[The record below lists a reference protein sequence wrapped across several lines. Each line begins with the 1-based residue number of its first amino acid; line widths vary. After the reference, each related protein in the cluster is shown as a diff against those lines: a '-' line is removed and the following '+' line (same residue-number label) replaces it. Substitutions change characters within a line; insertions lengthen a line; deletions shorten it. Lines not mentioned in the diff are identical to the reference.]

1 MDSARCWLLQ
11 LGIHLLLATRG
22 MQCLLV
28 TDINVPQ
35 IVDFRDNVTLS
46 CSYDI
51 SGHTLNSV
59 KWYKNDSEFFRY
71 APLMQTVFR
80 KFPVAGVQLIDDG
93 QECNE
98 SSCRVELNLLGVKS
112 SGVYRCEVSGDAPH
126 FELTARSANM
136 SVEALP
142 QNNPLISSFHSM
154 YRFDDFVQVN
164 CSTDFSSLLTKIT
177 WYINGI
183 KASMVDLQPTVE
195 TTIAAHDY
203 NLRRIISQLN
213 FYANDPRFHQLQL
226 QQLLQQRQ
234 QHQQQQLQQT
244 QAAQRIMSPLRLGLD
259 LRCVAEIE
267 SYPQLTRETSLHAL
281 LFRDD
286 IDMKNQKHFKSGASR
301 VAVIVGQLAAT
312 TAATAAISTQWLFLP
327 LTFQYGARKLTR
339 YKMATGP

>member
-1 MDSARCWLLQ
+1 HSLFLCVFSLVSF
-11 LGIHLLLATRG
+11 LAAMRRSQG
-22 MQCLLV
+22 LLV
-28 TDINVPQ
+28 TDIKVPH
-35 IVDFRDNVTLS
+35 IVDFRDNATLS

-80 KFPVAGVQLIDDG
+80 EFPVQGVQLIDDSN
-93 QECNE
+93 ECNE

-126 FELTARSANM
+126 FKLTARSANM

-142 QNNPLISSFHSM
+142 QNNPLISSFRSM

-177 WYINGI
+177 WFINGVQ
-183 KASMVDLQPTVE
+183 ASLVDLEPVVE

-213 FYANDPRFHQLQL
+213 FYANDPRFHTLRLTEQLQKVS
-226 QQLLQQRQ
+226 
-234 QHQQQQLQQT
+234 
-244 QAAQRIMSPLRLGLD
+244 APSRLGLD
-259 LRCVAEIE
+259 LRCLAEIE
-267 SYPQLTRETSLHAL
+267 SYPELKRETSLQAV

-286 IDMKNQKHFKSGASR
+286 IDLKNQKSFKSGETAITAMWR
-301 VAVIVGQLAAT
+301 CAAT
-312 TAATAAISTQWLFLP
+312 AAAAAISTQWLFLP
-327 LTFQYGARKLTR
+327 LTFQYGGRKLTR
-339 YKMATGP
+339 YKMATA

>member
-1 MDSARCWLLQ
+1 
-11 LGIHLLLATRG
+11 LLAAMQRS
-22 MQCLLV
+22 QCLLV

-80 KFPVAGVQLIDDG
+80 KFPVQGVQLIDDSN
-93 QECNE
+93 ECNE

-126 FELTARSANM
+126 FKLTARSANM

-154 YRFDDFVQVN
+154 YRLDDFVQVN

-177 WYINGI
+177 WYINGV
-183 KASMVDLQPTVE
+183 KASVLDLQPIVE

-213 FYANDPRFHQLQL
+213 FYANDPRFHQQL
-226 QQLLQQRQ
+226 QKLS
-234 QHQQQQLQQT
+234 
-244 QAAQRIMSPLRLGLD
+244 SPMRLGLD

-267 SYPQLTRETSLHAL
+267 SYPQLTRETSLQAL

-286 IDMKNQKHFKSGASR
+286 IDLKNQKSFKSAAPAAGVALIGA
-301 VAVIVGQLAAT
+301 QLLLA
-312 TAATAAISTQWLFLP
+312 AATATAAAIGTQWLFLP
-327 LTFQYGARKLTR
+327 LTLQYGGRKLTR
-339 YKMATGP
+339 YKMVAG

>member
-1 MDSARCWLLQ
+1 MDFGSWLLQ
-11 LGIHLLLATRG
+11 LVIYWLLATRRI
-22 MQCLLV
+22 QCLLV

-80 KFPVAGVQLIDDG
+80 KFPVQGVQLIDDG
-93 QECNE
+93 NECNE

-126 FELTARSANM
+126 FKLTARAGNM

-177 WYINGI
+177 WYINGVR
-183 KASMVDLQPTVE
+183 ASILDMQPSVE
-195 TTIAAHDY
+195 TSIAAHDY
-203 NLRRIISQLN
+203 NLRRIVSQLN

-234 QHQQQQLQQT
+234 QQQQQQQL
-244 QAAQRIMSPLRLGLD
+244 RSMSPLRLGLE

-267 SYPQLTRETSLHAL
+267 SYPQLMRETSLQAH

-286 IDMKNQKHFKSGASR
+286 IDLKNQKLFKSAAPG
-301 VAVIVGQLAAT
+301 VALLSAQLLLVAAT
-312 TAATAAISTQWLFLP
+312 ATAAAISTQWLFMP
-327 LTFQYGARKLTR
+327 LTLQHGAKKLTR
-339 YKMATGP
+339 YKNVNGNR